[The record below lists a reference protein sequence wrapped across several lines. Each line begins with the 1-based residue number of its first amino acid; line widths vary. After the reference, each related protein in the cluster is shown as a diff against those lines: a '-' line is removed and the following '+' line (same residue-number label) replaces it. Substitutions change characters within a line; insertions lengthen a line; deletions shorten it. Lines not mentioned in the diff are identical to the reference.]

1 MSRLRVG
8 VMNNT
13 INSRYG
19 PKPAVQAD
27 YLTAIACGADSFWVA
42 DHLQSVLPPSM
53 WTPKHVGASR
63 VIPKM
68 DAHLDPWTILGY
80 LAGHN
85 RIGRMSLGTAVTD
98 TGRRNPAV
106 TAQAVASL
114 HLLTRGKAVLGIGT
128 GERESNAPYGVDW
141 SKPVARFEEA
151 VATIRALWD
160 SNGELVSRD
169 SPFFPLR
176 NATFALPPYKGKWPE
191 IWVAAHGPRMMRA
204 TGRYADGWFPGTTR
218 AAEYGEQL
226 DLVRTAASDAG
237 RDPMDITP
245 ALIRF
250 IVTGRSRDEIDEV
263 VESDI
268 AKIFTLNC
276 DGKAWA
282 RHGAEHPLGSD
293 FAGSQDLIPQLS
305 TNRPH
310 SVTRPK
316 SPARWWKSCSPWDSR
331 RGHRTDRAVP
341 RPRHAS
347 RRGGKCRCHPTESA
361 QERGDHRAIHQ
372 GGTRFK
378 EAVMP
383 RCR

>member
-1 MSRLRVG
+1 MAGLRVG

-19 PKPAVQAD
+19 PQLPVQAD
-27 YLTAIACGADSFWVA
+27 YLTAVACGADSFWVA

-53 WTPKHVGASR
+53 WTPKHVGAAR

-68 DAHLDPWTILGY
+68 DAHLEPWTILGY

-85 RIGRMSLGTAVTD
+85 KIGRMSLGVAVTD

-106 TAQAVASL
+106 TAQAVASV

-169 SPFFPLR
+169 SPFFPLH
-176 NATFALPPYKGKWPE
+176 NATFALPPYKGKWPP
-191 IWVAAHGPRMMRA
+191 IWIAAHGPRMMRA

-218 AAEYGEQL
+218 ADEYGEQL
-226 DLVRTAASDAG
+226 GLVRTAASDAG

-276 DGKAWA
+276 DGEAWA

-293 FAGSQDLIPQLS
+293 FAGSQDLIPQLIDEP
-305 TNRPH
+305 TALGYAA
-310 SVTRPK
+310 K
-316 SPARWWKSCSPWDSR
+316 
-331 RGHRTDRAVP
+331 VP
-341 RPRHAS
+341 RSLVEELFAVGTPDEVIEQIAEFRDQGMRHVVVGNAGAIQPS
-347 RRGGKCRCHPTESA
+347 LRKSAATTAPYVKVVRGLRKL
-361 QERGDHRAIHQ
+361 
-372 GGTRFK
+372 
-378 EAVMP
+378 
-383 RCR
+383 

>member
-1 MSRLRVG
+1 MVKMRVG

-19 PKPAVQAD
+19 PALPVQAD
-27 YLTAIACGADSFWVA
+27 YLTAVACGADSFWVA

-53 WTPKHVGASR
+53 WTPEHVGAAR

-68 DAHLDPWTILGY
+68 DAHLEPWTILGY

-85 RIGRMSLGTAVTD
+85 KIGRMRLGVAVTD

-106 TAQAVASL
+106 TAQAAASL

-160 SNGELVSRD
+160 SNGELVTRD
-169 SPFFPLR
+169 SPFFPLH

-191 IWVAAHGPRMMRA
+191 IWIAAHGPRMLRA
-204 TGRYADGWFPGTTR
+204 TGRCADAWFPGTTR
-218 AAEYGEQL
+218 ADEYGEQL
-226 DLVRTAASDAG
+226 DQVRTAASDAG
-237 RDPMDITP
+237 RDPMDVQA
-245 ALIRF
+245 ALIRY

-276 DGKAWA
+276 DGEAWA

-293 FAGSQDLIPQLS
+293 FAGSQDLIPQLIDEQ
-305 TNRPH
+305 TALGYAA
-310 SVTRPK
+310 K
-316 SPARWWKSCSPWDSR
+316 
-331 RGHRTDRAVP
+331 VP
-341 RPRHAS
+341 RSLVEELFAVGTPDEVIEQIAEFRDQGMRHVVVGNAGAIQPS
-347 RRGGKCRCHPTESA
+347 LRKSAATTAPYIKVVRGVRKL
-361 QERGDHRAIHQ
+361 
-372 GGTRFK
+372 
-378 EAVMP
+378 
-383 RCR
+383 